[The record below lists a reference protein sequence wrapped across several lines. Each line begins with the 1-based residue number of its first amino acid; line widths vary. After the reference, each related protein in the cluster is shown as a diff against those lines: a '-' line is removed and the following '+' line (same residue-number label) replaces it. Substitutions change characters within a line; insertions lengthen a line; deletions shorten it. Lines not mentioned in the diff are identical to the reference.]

1 MLALTL
7 LLRNWR
13 SGELKLL
20 SLAMLLAV
28 SVLSGI
34 AIFTD
39 RLESTLL
46 GQSNKL
52 LGADNLVS
60 SSKPF
65 AQEWLDSATTAG
77 LRQTRAVEFGSMVYA
92 GDEMQLASIKA
103 ISDGYPLR
111 GQLEVSDVPFTMDE
125 AQIQTASGIPAQ
137 GEVWVDSR
145 LLPSIKIKLGDKI
158 AVGEAEFTVA
168 KVLIRQPESAGLM
181 SAMAPRVLMN
191 LADVPATQ
199 VIQQGSNVNYLWL
212 LASDDDRAR
221 EKFIGDLKPK
231 LSKHERLI
239 DITTSQE
246 RLANTLATGRN
257 FLVFAA
263 VIAVVLAGVAI
274 AIAARRF
281 SERHTNQVALMK
293 SLGTS
298 AAKIRRLYLGQL
310 LLLGLIASLIG
321 LLIGFGL
328 QELVAGGLRTQY
340 QLSLLPPKFYP
351 FALSLMSALVCLLCF
366 ALPALWFL
374 PSIPPLKILRR
385 ELTVKR
391 AHVGWQAFLA
401 LTAVIL
407 VVGLFSANWR
417 LTLSLSGAL
426 AAVILAALVV
436 SFLLLR
442 LSKGLVLRAGG
453 MWRLAFSS
461 LQHRQ
466 GQSLVQMLVFAI
478 AIMLLLTL
486 TIVRTSLIDDWKKQL
501 PDHAPNHFLVNISP
515 AEMDEVQ
522 HLLRERKLLDSPL
535 YPMIRGRLVQIN
547 GEKPDDAKT
556 QKANAL
562 QREVNL
568 TQSETYGADNKLIE
582 GKWWDTWQKGSVAGV
597 SVEQGTAKDLDLK
610 LGDKLQFS
618 LGGLVLDAEVA
629 SIRSVEWKSMKP
641 NFFFIFSPGALDNYS
656 PTYMTSV
663 YLPSEQKMFLTELLR
678 AHPTMVVLE
687 FDRVIEQMR
696 NIINQVSDGIQ
707 LVLWF
712 TLAAG
717 GLVLLSAVMSSID
730 SRQQEAGLLR
740 ALGSPRKLILGSVFA
755 EFLLLGLLS
764 GTIAI
769 LGAEVLL
776 LSLQKFVLRTP
787 IQPHYLYWLLSPLGS
802 AALISL
808 LGVICCRPVV
818 TTPPAV
824 VLREAA

>member
-1 MLALTL
+1 MLSLTL

-52 LGADNLVS
+52 LGADNLVN

-65 AQEWLDSATTAG
+65 MQEWLDSASAAG
-77 LRQTRAVEFGSMVYA
+77 LRQTQSLEFGSMVYA
-92 GDEMQLASIKA
+92 GDEMQLASVKA
-103 ISDGYPLR
+103 IADGYPLR
-111 GQLEVSDVPFTMDE
+111 GQLEISDVPFTMDE
-125 AQIQTASGIPAQ
+125 TQIQTAKGIPAP

-145 LLPSIKIKLGDKI
+145 LLPSLKITLGDKVS
-158 AVGEAEFTVA
+158 VGEAEFKVT

-191 LADVPATQ
+191 SADVPATQ
-199 VIQQGSNVNYLWL
+199 VIQEGSNVNYVWL
-212 LASDDDRAR
+212 LASDNDALR
-221 EKFIGDLKPK
+221 EKFIRDLKPK
-231 LSKHERLI
+231 LSKHERII

-298 AAKIRRLYLGQL
+298 TAKIRRLYFGQL
-310 LLLGLIASLIG
+310 FLLGVMASLVG
-321 LLIGFGL
+321 LVIGFGL
-328 QELVAGGLRTQY
+328 QELVAAGLRSQY
-340 QLSLLPPKFYP
+340 QLSLLPPRLYP
-351 FALSLMSALVCLLCF
+351 FALSLVSALVCLICF

-374 PSIPPLKILRR
+374 PGIPPLKILRR
-385 ELTVKR
+385 ELSVKPV
-391 AHVGWQAFLA
+391 HVGWQAILA
-401 LTAVIL
+401 FFAVIA
-407 VVGLFSANWR
+407 VVGLFSANLQ

-426 AAVILAALVV
+426 AAVILAALLVG
-436 SFLLLR
+436 FLLLR
-442 LSKGLVLRAGG
+442 LSKRLVLRAGG
-453 MWRLAFSS
+453 IWRLAFSS

-466 GQSLVQMLVFAI
+466 GQSLVQILVFAI

-501 PDHAPNHFLVNISP
+501 PEHAPNHFLVNISP
-515 AEMDEVQ
+515 AEAAEVQ
-522 HLLRERKLLDSPL
+522 DLLQERRLLDSPL
-535 YPMIRGRLVQIN
+535 YPMVRGRLVQIN
-547 GEKPDDAKT
+547 GEKPDEAKT

-568 TQSETYGADNKLIE
+568 TQSETFGTDNKLVD
-582 GKWWDTWQKGSVAGV
+582 GKWWDSWHKTSLPGV
-597 SVEQGTAKDLDLK
+597 SVEQGTAKDLGLA

-618 LGGLVLDAEVA
+618 LGGLLLDVEVA

-641 NFFFIFSPGALDNYS
+641 NFFFIFAPGTLDSYS
-656 PTYMTSV
+656 PTYMTSI
-663 YLPSEQKMFLTELLR
+663 YLPAKQKMFLTELLR
-678 AHPTMVVLE
+678 AHPTMVVME

-696 NIINQVSDGIQ
+696 SIINQVSDGIQ

-755 EFLLLGLLS
+755 EFLILGVLA

-769 LGAEVLL
+769 LGAEMLL
-776 LSLQKFVLRTP
+776 LSLQKFVLHTP
-787 IQPHYLYWLLSPLGS
+787 IQPHYLYWLVSPLGS
-802 AALISL
+802 AVLISL
-808 LGVICCRPVV
+808 LGFICCRRVV

-824 VLREAA
+824 VLREAT